1 MEKLNLIDFFF
12 ENEAARLGI
21 TPEQLENIVELASN
35 EELDELL
42 GKHIISITNP
52 NLIVIYEGHTTFIC
66 LEGLVVDVMCKSL
79 HIYKPTKNTKCYV

>member
-42 GKHIISITNP
+42 GDNFQPILDKYLKIN
-52 NLIVIYEGHTTFIC
+52 
-66 LEGLVVDVMCKSL
+66 
-79 HIYKPTKNTKCYV
+79 